1 MRRIAMYGK
10 GGIGK
15 STLAANLSAALAE
28 AGFRVLQIGCD
39 PKQDSTRLLL
49 HGRTIGSVLDY
60 QRRTP
65 PEARRL
71 EAIVHSGYAGVSCV
85 EAGGP
90 EPGVGCAGRGIL
102 STFDLL
108 EQLGIERLHHDIIL
122 YDVLG
127 DVVCGGFAVPLRH
140 DYAEMVFIVTSGEFM
155 SLYAANNILRGI
167 RNYEGQGPRVGGLL
181 FNERKLEN
189 EEERVER
196 FAQAVGLPIVARFSR
211 SPLFTEAESSGRTI
225 VEAFPETELARRFH
239 DLAFYVAND
248 AHRFDALPVP
258 PDELERVIQ
267 GRDSGR
273 LIPRDAEL
281 HGKLKALRVP
291 SRQILQACR
300 IEGPPPLPVPPPKR
314 YCSKGVRTHSVL
326 FGCAFNGTV
335 HTLTQ
340 IRDASTLV
348 HGPRSCAFLSS
359 LGLVAAARRLREQ
372 SAACFEE
379 RLPPIHCSQMDEHTV
394 IFGGNSALED
404 ALRRVNDGCRKLLCV
419 VTTCAPGIIGDD
431 ARLVVK
437 RFQREHGASRVLLFP
452 SDGVITGDYMQGV
465 LDAMRVVAE
474 ELIDPNLEPDEDA
487 VNLVAEKNLA
497 SNTEE
502 NFFTI
507 RDLLKSLGI
516 RINCRFIRRTT
527 TDEITSFM
535 RGGLNLLAFDDAMG
549 RAVREFLT
557 DQFHARFAVSPF
569 PMGFRATVEWL
580 LEIAKHF
587 HRVDEANTIIDRY
600 SSDYQAWVAKLRPEL
615 QGKRVFIAAQ
625 NHRIDW
631 VLETALELG
640 MEVVKV
646 GILESAWDDL
656 FLSRYQGRVPMVHP
670 YPRDQREEDIQ
681 ALNPDLVLINHPWRS
696 LPETVRWDHIPVC
709 PDVGF
714 FTGIKAAAR
723 WARLLKVP
731 AKEGWRRDV

>member
-1 MRRIAMYGK
+1 MYGK

-28 AGFRVLQIGCD
+28 AGLRVLQIGCD

-49 HGRTIGSVLDY
+49 HGKTIGSVLDY

-71 EAIVHSGYAGVSCV
+71 KAIVHGGYAGVSCV

-127 DVVCGGFAVPLRH
+127 DVVCGGFAVPLRQ
-140 DYAEMVFIVTSGEFM
+140 DYAETVFIVTSGELM

-167 RNYEGQGPRVGGLL
+167 RNYEGQGPRVGGIL

-189 EEERVER
+189 EEERVEH

-211 SPLFTEAESSGRTI
+211 NRLFAEAEALGRTI
-225 VEAFPETELARRFH
+225 VESFPETELARRFH
-239 DLAFYVAND
+239 DLAAYVAKD
-248 AHRFDALPVP
+248 APRFRALPVP
-258 PDELERVIQ
+258 PDELERVVRGQ
-267 GRDSGR
+267 GSVRV
-273 LIPRDAEL
+273 IPKDAEL
-281 HGKLKALRVP
+281 GCELKPFPVP
-291 SRQILQACR
+291 YGRILPAGR
-300 IEGPPPLPVPPPKR
+300 IEGPPSLPLPPSKR

-359 LGLVAAARRLREQ
+359 QGLVAAARRLRDQ
-372 SAACFEE
+372 YGARFEE
-379 RLPPIHCSQMDEHTV
+379 KVPPIHCSQMDEHTV
-394 IFGGNSALED
+394 IFGGNGALED
-404 ALRRVNDGCRKLLCV
+404 ALRRVVNVCPKLLCV

-437 RFQREHGASRVLLFP
+437 TFQHDDEACRVLLFP

-465 LDAMRVVAE
+465 LDAMRIVAE
-474 ELIDPNLEPDEDA
+474 ELIDPHLERDENA
-487 VNLVAEKNLA
+487 VNIIAEKNLA
-497 SNTEE
+497 TNTEE
-502 NFFTI
+502 NFLTI
-507 RDLLKSLGI
+507 QDLLKSLGI

-527 TDEITSFM
+527 TDEIASFK
-535 RGGLNLLAFDDAMG
+535 RGSLNLLAFDDSMG
-549 RAVREFLT
+549 RAVRDFLT
-557 DQFHARFAVSPF
+557 DRFHARFAVSPF
-569 PMGFRATVEWL
+569 PVGFRATVEWL
-580 LEIAKHF
+580 WEIAEHF
-587 HRVDEANTIIDRY
+587 RRLDEAEKTIERHTSIYRAWID
-600 SSDYQAWVAKLRPEL
+600 KLRPEL

-631 VLETALELG
+631 VLEAALELG
-640 MEVVKV
+640 MEVLKV
-646 GILESAWDDL
+646 GILESTWDDL
-656 FLSRYQGRVPMVHP
+656 FLSRYQGRVPIAYP
-670 YPRDQREEDIQ
+670 YPRDQRQEDIR
-681 ALNPDLVLINHPWRS
+681 ALNPDLVLINYPWRT

-714 FTGIKAAAR
+714 FSGIKAAAR
-723 WARLLKVP
+723 WARLLNVP